1 MNPFKKA
8 FILPVILIASIA
20 FVVVQ
25 VKSKAPIE
33 HKEAKFPTRT
43 VEVMN
48 INKIPFRGR
57 AMAFGNVEPAVLLK
71 AKSEVNGK
79 ISYRHPKLK
88 KGESL
93 KKGTVLIRIEPTSYK
108 ISLNQ
113 SKAGLA
119 SSQSSLNQL
128 ETEEASTRR
137 SLNIAQKN
145 LNVGLKELGRIKQIW
160 NKRLIARSSLDA
172 EEQKVLQLRQQV
184 EEIKGKLASYS
195 SRKAATKAQISQ
207 SRSQVNQSKDTL
219 GRTEVRLPFDARIGS
234 VFVEKGEFITA
245 GGVLFEASGTQA
257 VEITAQLPTRQ
268 FRPLLSSGLGTAE
281 VNFTSPANFSAIVS
295 KMKLEAKVSLVGD
308 DENSPH
314 WNGEL
319 VRISESIDPTR
330 DTIGLVVAVNNPYS
344 GVIPGKRPPLLK
356 GMYTAIEF
364 LAPLQNALVIPR
376 KAIHQGRVYLVGKD
390 NQLTIRP
397 IELRY
402 TQGELAIIKS
412 GIKVGE
418 QLIISDVIPV
428 IEGLPLAPVFNQ
440 TYEKAFIKK
449 SSREPSNNSTLGEQK

>member
-8 FILPVILIASIA
+8 FILPVILIAAVA

-33 HKEAKFPTRT
+33 HKEAKFPTKT
-43 VEVMN
+43 VEVIT

-71 AKSEVNGK
+71 AKAEVSGK
-79 ISYRHPKLK
+79 ISYRHRKLK
-88 KGESL
+88 KGASL

-119 SSQSSLNQL
+119 SSRSSLKQL
-128 ETEEASTRR
+128 EAEEASTRR

-145 LNVGLKELGRIKQIW
+145 LNVGLKELGRIQQIW
-160 NKRLIARSSLDA
+160 NKRLIARSALDA

-184 EEIKGKLASYS
+184 EELKGKLASYS
-195 SRKAATKAQISQ
+195 SRKSATKAKIAQ
-207 SRSQVNQSKDTL
+207 SRSQVNQSKETL

-234 VFVEKGEFITA
+234 VFVEKGEFINA

-257 VEITAQLPTRQ
+257 IEITAQLPTRQ
-268 FRPLLSSGLGTAE
+268 FRPLLSSGLGHTE
-281 VNFTSPANFSAIVS
+281 INFNNPANFSAIIS
-295 KMKLEAKVSLVGD
+295 KMKLKAKVRLVGD
-308 DENSPH
+308 GDNSAH
-314 WNGEL
+314 WDGEL

-330 DTIGLVVAVNNPYS
+330 DTIGLVVAVNNPYG

-356 GMYTAIEF
+356 GMYTAVEF
-364 LAPLQNALVIPR
+364 LAPLHKTLVIPR
-376 KAIHQGRVYLVGKD
+376 RAIHQGRIYLVGKD
-390 NQLTIRP
+390 NKLTIRAVE
-397 IELRY
+397 ISY
-402 TQGELAIIKS
+402 SQGEFSIIKS
-412 GIKVGE
+412 GIKAGE

-428 IEGLPLAPVFNQ
+428 IEGLPLAPVMNKA
-440 TYEKAFIKK
+440 YEKEFLKK
-449 SSREPSNNSTLGEQK
+449 AARKDINMRHGEQK